1 MNKLQTTLTQ
11 LLILI
16 CVLALSGCRDDSAR
30 IEEKLIPKI
39 TIKNNLQSD
48 VVVVLAPS
56 GVSDE
61 YLDRD
66 NFYTATHTENG
77 TTERCKFYVSY
88 EGYYFSASKVLDVVI
103 VDRHIW
109 AEYSLPEIINSPS
122 LHLTKE
128 SLDDGALLLSNCV
141 GRVNESN
148 GEIKIIW
155 GY

>member
-39 TIKNNLQSD
+39 SIKNNLQSD

-66 NFYTATHTENG
+66 NFYTATYIENG

-88 EGYYFSASKVLDVVI
+88 EGYYFSASKFLDVVI

-109 AEYSLPEIINSPS
+109 AEYSLSEITNSPS

>member
-66 NFYTATHTENG
+66 NFYTATHIENG

-109 AEYSLPEIINSPS
+109 AEYSLSETNQFAIVAFNQGISRRRS
-122 LHLTKE
+122 TA
-128 SLDDGALLLSNCV
+128 S
-141 GRVNESN
+141 
-148 GEIKIIW
+148 
-155 GY
+155 

>member
-66 NFYTATHTENG
+66 NFYTATHIENG

-109 AEYSLPEIINSPS
+109 AEYSLSEIINSPS

-148 GEIKIIW
+148 GEIRIVW

>member
-30 IEEKLIPKI
+30 IDEKLIPKI
-39 TIKNNLQSD
+39 TIQNNLQSD

-66 NFYTATHTENG
+66 NFYTATHIENG

-109 AEYSLPEIINSPS
+109 AEYSLSEIINSPS

-141 GRVNESN
+141 GRVNERN

>member
-1 MNKLQTTLTQ
+1 MSKLQTTLTQ
-11 LLILI
+11 LFILT
-16 CVLALSGCRDDSAR
+16 CVFALSGCGDDSAR
-30 IEEKLIPKI
+30 IDEDLIPKI
-39 TIKNNLQSD
+39 TIKNNLPSD
-48 VVVVLAPS
+48 IVVVLAPS

-66 NFYTATHTENG
+66 NFYTATHIGNG
-77 TTERCKFYVSY
+77 TTEKCKFYVSY
-88 EGYYFSASKVLDVVI
+88 EGYYFSTSKVLDVVI
-103 VDRHIW
+103 VYKHIW
-109 AEYSLPEIINSPS
+109 ADYSLPEIINSPS

-141 GRVNESN
+141 GRVNESD

>member
-66 NFYTATHTENG
+66 NFYTATHIENG

-109 AEYSLPEIINSPS
+109 AEYSLSEIINSPS

-128 SLDDGALLLSNCV
+128 SLDDGALLLSNGV
-141 GRVNESN
+141 GRVNERN
-148 GEIKIIW
+148 GEIKILW
-155 GY
+155 G

>member
-66 NFYTATHTENG
+66 NFYTATYIGNG

>member
-66 NFYTATHTENG
+66 NFYTATHIENG

-88 EGYYFSASKVLDVVI
+88 EGYYFSASKVLDVLI

-109 AEYSLPEIINSPS
+109 AEYSLSEIINSPS

-148 GEIKIIW
+148 GEIRIVW